1 MSSHRNFRDGQ
12 QNKLLLD
19 PPLGVPDE
27 YEQLVRAD
35 QRFQAALDRAIAAG
49 GERKDA
55 VEATVTLKKRRRSKP
70 SP

>member
-27 YEQLVRAD
+27 YEQLVEPISA
-35 QRFQAALDRAIAAG
+35 FKL
-49 GERKDA
+49 
-55 VEATVTLKKRRRSKP
+55 RSIG
-70 SP
+70 

>member
-49 GERKDA
+49 YQHR
-55 VEATVTLKKRRRSKP
+55 P
-70 SP
+70 